1 MDRSKTEVAFLIYN
15 LEFGKLKNNHQ
26 SLVIN
31 ELNKK
36 INKYT
41 SFILDS
47 SYKHVNNFSYSTNIF
62 HYFYK
67 VTEYYILKY
76 FNSIIVDSIFYF
88 KCINDLKNKSLCDTQ
103 NDEPKLY
110 KCVYKDK
117 NEHMLENWN
126 NNESNDYTFDYQIL
140 TNFIQNLK
148 KLYEKNNCVASNI
161 GGKNITKAKDSE
173 KKNRQKNDDNND
185 TKSEKCKKKNE
196 DRQNNKNKIKNELK
210 NEIKNASESFK
221 FGKTFL
227 YAICEI
233 NNSLDNKK
241 SRMICITKIFRK
253 IVNKKKMRKYICEN
267 DKMAKKMYLKFF
279 LNLSLG
285 IFIYLYM
292 YRYIK
297 KKYKNI
303 DFFIFLNNL
312 KNIRKIYSNNT
323 SYFEKQ
329 QIISFIK
336 YIKFMNI
343 QMFQYAYIS
352 FFVNIYKYIN
362 LIHNTTLV
370 TLYYYFKKI
379 NKKHKGK
386 IKLIKKKDG
395 KNYGHQNN
403 GPYEYFIIEHDDKQ
417 QCDENC
423 CHYNKNLCDK
433 EFVYNQ
439 NISNE
444 IDQIEKEKGTK
455 NENVGNSV
463 TKNLESPQ
471 SDNAN
476 LNTKNNNNKLIN
488 DINNKRENGI
498 GLSGSYDY
506 NNNKQCNHEFNWV
519 ENKKEII
526 LSMKN
531 NINGINEIIFDN
543 YIYVFI
549 FYKYIR
555 NIKRN
560 MESNIIKIQSNIKK
574 MIHLFINI
582 YKTNNEESNKME
594 QNMSLSMNTE
604 DTKNISNSILG
615 DKECNNNYINDSTQF
630 LIYFKYIELCKYYKS
645 CIKINYEI
653 IKLVYT
659 FHILLTHFF
668 KYFPVLNFK
677 KGNCTIYNY
686 YDKSY
691 IYKEQAS
698 NENIDT
704 KEAGKINKECFFDIF
719 KNVKDYEIDFLYFNE
734 YPQKKG
740 DVDETLQSIEQHNQ
754 VESFNDVF
762 HVDDNTNFDST
773 NLSQNNFTKENI
785 NDHENAD
792 NNYSNDCIEGLKNI
806 FLYCINNNLD
816 DFLISVN
823 MEENFQIKKEI
834 SENEKNNSII
844 NQNKGDEFV
853 KKCRSNRILE
863 ILKTNKPLYS
873 KILEI
878 IEGFSKGMSN
888 IIQNYEYD
896 LNRYSKKV
904 LEIYDGNIF
913 DIHYKFSNQNTIES
927 EEEIKNKK
935 LLEVKIFLDYEKLY
949 NKKTVETQTPV
960 SFFKNDKAIQIAKDA
975 EAITISEQ
983 FIQTRKNNNPI
994 FYLSDIYN

>member
-1 MDRSKTEVAFLIYN
+1 MDRIKTEVAFLIYN

-26 SLVIN
+26 SYVIN
-31 ELNKK
+31 ELNRK

-88 KCINDLKNKSLCDTQ
+88 KCINDLKNKSHCGAQ
-103 NDEPKLY
+103 NDESKLY
-110 KCVYKDK
+110 KCIYKEK
-117 NEHMLENWN
+117 NEKMLENWN
-126 NNESNDYTFDYQIL
+126 NNDSNYYTFDYQVL

-148 KLYEKNNCVASNI
+148 KLYEKNNCVASNA

-173 KKNRQKNDDNND
+173 KTTRQKNDDNNA
-185 TKSEKCKKKNE
+185 TKPEKCNNKNE
-196 DRQNNKNKIKNELK
+196 DRQNNE

-221 FGKTFL
+221 FGKTFI

-233 NNSLDNKK
+233 NNSLYNKK
-241 SRMICITKIFRK
+241 NRMICITKIFRK

-267 DKMAKKMYLKFF
+267 DKMAKKMYLKFI

-312 KNIRKIYSNNT
+312 KNIRQIYSNNT

-336 YIKFMNI
+336 YIKFINI

-379 NKKHKGK
+379 NKKHKWK

-395 KNYGHQNN
+395 KNSGHQNN
-403 GPYEYFIIEHDDKQ
+403 DPYEYFIIEHDGKQ
-417 QCDENC
+417 KCNESY
-423 CHYNKNLCDK
+423 CHDNKNVCDK

-444 IDQIEKEKGTK
+444 IGQIEKEKGVK
-455 NENVGNSV
+455 NENVGKNV
-463 TKNLESPQ
+463 TKNLEFPQ

-476 LNTKNNNNKLIN
+476 LNTKNINTKLIN
-488 DINNKRENGI
+488 DINNKRAIEI

-506 NNNKQCNHEFNWV
+506 NNNKQCNIGFNWV
-519 ENKKEII
+519 EIKKESI

-555 NIKRN
+555 NIKKS
-560 MESNIIKIQSNIKK
+560 MKYNITKIQSNIKK

-582 YKTNNEESNKME
+582 CKTNNDENNKME
-594 QNMSLSMNTE
+594 QKMPLSMNTE
-604 DTKNISNSILG
+604 DTKNISNNILG
-615 DKECNNNYINDSTQF
+615 DQECNNNYINDSTQF

-653 IKLVYT
+653 IKSVHT

-677 KGNCTIYNY
+677 KGNCIIYNY

-704 KEAGKINKECFFDIF
+704 KKAGKVNKECFFDIF

-734 YPQKKG
+734 YQKKKD
-740 DVDETLQSIEQHNQ
+740 DVDETLQSIEENNQ
-754 VESFNDVF
+754 VESFSEVF
-762 HVDDNTNFDST
+762 HIDDNTNFDST

-785 NDHENAD
+785 NDHENTD
-792 NNYSNDCIEGLKNI
+792 NNYSNGYIEGLKKI
-806 FLYCINNNLD
+806 FLYCINNNLN

-823 MEENFQIKKEI
+823 MEENFQIKRDT
-834 SENEKNNSII
+834 SENEKNISII
-844 NQNKGDEFV
+844 NQNKGDELV
-853 KKCRSNRILE
+853 KKCRSDSILE
-863 ILKTNKPLYS
+863 ILKTNKALYS

-904 LEIYDGNIF
+904 LDIYDNNVF
-913 DIHYKFSNQNTIES
+913 DIHYKISNQNTIES
-927 EEEIKNKK
+927 EEEVKNKK
-935 LLEVKIFLDYEKLY
+935 LLEVKIFLDYKKLY

-960 SFFKNDKAIQIAKDA
+960 SFFKNDKAIQIAKDT
-975 EAITISEQ
+975 ETITISEQ

-994 FYLSDIYN
+994 FYLSDIYS

>member
-15 LEFGKLKNNHQ
+15 LEFVKLKNNHK
-26 SLVIN
+26 SYVIN
-31 ELNKK
+31 ELNRK
-36 INKYT
+36 INKYA
-41 SFILDS
+41 SLIIDS

-67 VTEYYILKY
+67 IAEYYILKY

-110 KCVYKDK
+110 KCIY
-117 NEHMLENWN
+117 NEQNEKGLENWN
-126 NNESNDYTFDYQIL
+126 NTNSNDYTFDYQVL
-140 TNFIQNLK
+140 TDYIQNLK
-148 KLYEKNNCVASNI
+148 KLYEKNNCGASNI
-161 GGKNITKAKDSE
+161 GGKNITKTKDS
-173 KKNRQKNDDNND
+173 KKKTRQRNDDNNS
-185 TKSEKCKKKNE
+185 TKPEVCNEKNE
-196 DRQNNKNKIKNELK
+196 DRQNTE
-210 NEIKNASESFK
+210 NEIKNDSESFK

-227 YAICEI
+227 YDICEI
-233 NNSLDNKK
+233 NDSLYNKK

-253 IVNKKKMRKYICEN
+253 IVNKKQMRKYICEN

-279 LNLSLG
+279 INLSLG

-312 KNIRKIYSNNT
+312 KNIKQIYSNNT

-329 QIISFIK
+329 QVISFIK

-343 QMFQYAYIS
+343 QMFQYAYVS
-352 FFVNIYKYIN
+352 FFVNTYKYIN

-386 IKLIKKKDG
+386 IKLVKKKDD
-395 KNYGHQNN
+395 KNSGHQNN
-403 GPYEYFIIEHDDKQ
+403 GPHEYFIIEYDDKQ
-417 QCDENC
+417 KCNESC
-423 CHYNKNLCDK
+423 CHYNKNICDK
-433 EFVYNQ
+433 GGVYNQ
-439 NISNE
+439 NISNR
-444 IDQIEKEKGTK
+444 IDQIEKEKQTK
-455 NENVGNSV
+455 NENVETNV
-463 TKNLESPQ
+463 TRDLECTHN
-471 SDNAN
+471 DDAN
-476 LNTKNNNNKLIN
+476 LNTKNINNKLIS
-488 DINNKRENGI
+488 DTNNKRENEIDLGA
-498 GLSGSYDY
+498 SYDY
-506 NNNKQCNHEFNWV
+506 NNDKQWSHGFNCV
-519 ENKKEII
+519 EQEKESI

-531 NINGINEIIFDN
+531 KINEISEIIFDN
-543 YIYVFI
+543 YIYVFV

-555 NIKRN
+555 NIKRSVK
-560 MESNIIKIQSNIKK
+560 SNIIKIQSNIKK
-574 MIHLFINI
+574 MIHLFISI
-582 YKTNNEESNKME
+582 YKTNTGENIRME
-594 QNMSLSMNTE
+594 QKTPLSMNTE
-604 DTKNISNSILG
+604 DTKNISNNILG
-615 DKECNNNYINDSTQF
+615 DKECNSNYINDSTQS
-630 LIYFKYIELCKYYKS
+630 LVYFKYIELCKYYKS

-653 IKLVYT
+653 IKSVHI

-691 IYKEQAS
+691 IYKEQAT
-698 NENIDT
+698 NENVDT
-704 KEAGKINKECFFDIF
+704 KEADNTNKQQFFDIF

-734 YPQKKG
+734 QQQKKG
-740 DVDETLQSIEQHNQ
+740 DTDETLQDIEEHNQ
-754 VESFNDVF
+754 FESFNEVF
-762 HVDDNTNFDST
+762 HIDDNT
-773 NLSQNNFTKENI
+773 NLSQNNFRKENI
-785 NDHENAD
+785 NVHESTD
-792 NNYSNDCIEGLKNI
+792 NSYSNDSVEGLKDI

-816 DFLISVN
+816 DILISVN
-823 MEENFQIKKEI
+823 MEELFQIKRDT
-834 SENEKNNSII
+834 SENEKNISII
-844 NQNKGDEFV
+844 NQGKDDDLV
-853 KKCRSNRILE
+853 KKCRSDNNSSSDSILE
-863 ILKTNKPLYS
+863 TLKINRELHTKT
-873 KILEI
+873 LEI
-878 IEGFSKGMSN
+878 IEGFSKGESYT
-888 IIQNYEYD
+888 IQNYEYD

-904 LEIYDGNIF
+904 LEIYDDTIF

-949 NKKTVETQTPV
+949 NKKTVETQTPI
-960 SFFKNDKAIQIAKDA
+960 SFFRNDKAIQIAKDA

-983 FIQTRKNNNPI
+983 FIQTHKSNNPI